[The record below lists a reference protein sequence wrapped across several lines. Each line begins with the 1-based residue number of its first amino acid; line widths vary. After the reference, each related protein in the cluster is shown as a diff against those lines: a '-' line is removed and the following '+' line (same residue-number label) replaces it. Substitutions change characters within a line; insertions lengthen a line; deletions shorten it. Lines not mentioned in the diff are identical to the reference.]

1 MNFALAMRGAWLV
14 DVFGA
19 GVVVPLVV
27 VAGAVVVG
35 VVVVVVVPPPVP
47 SEKASAGWSSIPFG
61 ATPVWPWITSKKPTP
76 VTVALPERLVKEL
89 PGTPTAEMSAA
100 RADAISVTWGEL
112 IAP

>member
-14 DVFGA
+14 GAFGA

-35 VVVVVVVPPPVP
+35 VVVVVVLPPVA

-100 RADAISVTWGEL
+100 RAAAISVTWGEL